1 MNRTL
6 RAQNRNHLTIA
17 LAAGGI
23 RARARPAPGAAALHQ
38 RTQPPYRHR
47 YATTSLAFGVA
58 QFMWGVA
65 QPMAGALADH
75 WRPRLVMPTTRNIQS
90 KKSNMERPSHQAVGA
105 IARRAAA
112 RQRQRR
118 LARTIYD
125 APRQLDDRTL
135 RDLGFDRAEKTLG
148 AAELTGKAE
157 NAGMR
162 TRLPSHSLAI
172 SRDHF

>member
-1 MNRTL
+1 MNRERVMNRTL

-47 YATTSLAFGVA
+47 YAAISLAFGVA

-65 QPMAGALADH
+65 QPMVGALADH

-90 KKSNMERPSHQAVGA
+90 KKSNMERPSHQA
-105 IARRAAA
+105 AAA

-135 RDLGFDRAEKTLG
+135 RDLGFDRAEKTSG

-162 TRLPSHSLAI
+162 TSQPS
-172 SRDHF
+172 